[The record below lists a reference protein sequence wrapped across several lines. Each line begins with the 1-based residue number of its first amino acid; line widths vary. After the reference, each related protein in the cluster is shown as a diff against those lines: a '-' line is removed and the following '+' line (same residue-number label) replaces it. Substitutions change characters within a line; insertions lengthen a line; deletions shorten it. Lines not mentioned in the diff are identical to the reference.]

1 MLDAIA
7 LANTLALIDL
17 ILHPLIHIWIA
28 FSPRSYERLMNLF
41 VAGLNL
47 KVNPSESR
55 PSHIIIGTIIE
66 AAVFWLIGAGFAS
79 LYNWFAM

>member
-1 MLDAIA
+1 MLNPIA

-17 ILHPLIHIWIA
+17 VLHPLIHVWIA

-47 KVNPSESR
+47 KVHPGESR
-55 PSHIIIGTIIE
+55 PSHIVVGTIIE
-66 AAVFWLIGAGFAS
+66 AALFWLIGAGFAS
-79 LYNWFAM
+79 LYNWFAA

>member
-1 MLDAIA
+1 MLDPIA
-7 LANTLALIDL
+7 LANTFALIDF
-17 ILHPLIHIWIA
+17 ILHPLIHILIG

-47 KVNPSESR
+47 KVSPSESN

-66 AAVFWLIGAGFAS
+66 VAAFWLIGAGFAS
-79 LYNWFAM
+79 VYNWFAM